1 VRDSR
6 AELALRRQLPADGQ
20 LVGEGAG
27 LQQVTPGEDLLRA
40 KHTRPVS
47 SFSSSSPCAAV

>member
-1 VRDSR
+1 MRDSR